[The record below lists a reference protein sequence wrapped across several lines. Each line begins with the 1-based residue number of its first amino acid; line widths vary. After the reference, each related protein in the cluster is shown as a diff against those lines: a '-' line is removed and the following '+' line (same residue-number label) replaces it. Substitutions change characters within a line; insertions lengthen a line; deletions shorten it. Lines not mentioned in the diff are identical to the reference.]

1 MDKLPHRNNGDTR
14 GFTLIEAM
22 ITLAVMATLLA
33 IGMPSYQGFIQR
45 QRVDSAMHLLTAHM
59 ASARMTAI
67 THRVPTV
74 VCPSNGNGGC
84 RTDGDWTHGWLM
96 FTDRDGN
103 RRPDLPKHIL
113 RDERA
118 PIHSSL
124 RIVSSS
130 RRPQLRYQPTGHS
143 YGSNLTVRICN
154 GDRLMGT
161 VIVNNSG
168 RVRSARSPGS
178 RPCMG

>member
-1 MDKLPHRNNGDTR
+1 MDKLPHRNNGDIR

-22 ITLAVMATLLA
+22 ITLSVMATLLA
-33 IGMPSYQGFIQR
+33 IGMPSYQGFVQR
-45 QRVDSAMHLLTAHM
+45 QRVNSAMHLLTAHM

-103 RRPDLPKHIL
+103 RRPDLPKDIL

-118 PIHSSL
+118 PIHGSL
-124 RIVSSS
+124 RIMSSS
-130 RRPQLRYQPTGHS
+130 GRSQLRYQPTGYSH
-143 YGSNLTVRICN
+143 GSNLTIRICQQ
-154 GDRLMGT
+154 DRLLGT
-161 VIVNNSG
+161 VIVNNAG
-168 RVRSARSPGS
+168 RIRSARSPGS